1 MKAGI
6 TICIFTMLCAVTTAQ
21 IANKLSIDS
30 CYQLARKYYPLSRQ
44 SALIEQSS
52 QYSIDN
58 LSKGYLPQVSFAGQA
73 TYQSDVTK
81 IPVKLPNVYIDDP
94 SRAQYRLF
102 AEVNQVLYD
111 GGVLKQQQLLQ
122 KANTLIEQQNLETE
136 LYKLKERIYQL
147 YFGILL
153 IDAQLDQVKTFRK
166 DIQSGLSKVEG
177 AVKNGAA
184 LKSNLDVLKAELL
197 KTDQRQVELTAGRK
211 AYLNMLGLFIH
222 QTPGEQTTLELPTRK
237 TSTDKI
243 RRPELKLF
251 DLKKAVFDN
260 QEKLINARNLP
271 RVGIFIQGGYG
282 RPALNMLSNKFELY
296 SIGGV
301 KLSWSLAGLYTSLND
316 KRSLGTGR
324 RAVDLQK
331 ETFLFN
337 TSVALQQHHAEI
349 EKLQQLIKVDQ
360 EIILVRTSVKNAANA
375 QLQYGTITA
384 NDYIREINAE
394 DIAKQNLLLHRL
406 QLLMAEY
413 SLNVTAGDE

>member
-1 MKAGI
+1 
-6 TICIFTMLCAVTTAQ
+6 
-21 IANKLSIDS
+21 
-30 CYQLARKYYPLSRQ
+30 
-44 SALIEQSS
+44 
-52 QYSIDN
+52 
-58 LSKGYLPQVSFAGQA
+58 
-73 TYQSDVTK
+73 
-81 IPVKLPNVYIDDP
+81 
-94 SRAQYRLF
+94 
-102 AEVNQVLYD
+102 
-111 GGVLKQQQLLQ
+111 
-122 KANTLIEQQNLETE
+122 
-136 LYKLKERIYQL
+136 
-147 YFGILL
+147 
-153 IDAQLDQVKTFRK
+153 
-166 DIQSGLSKVEG
+166 
-177 AVKNGAA
+177 
-184 LKSNLDVLKAELL
+184 
-197 KTDQRQVELTAGRK
+197 
-211 AYLNMLGLFIH
+211 
-222 QTPGEQTTLELPTRK
+222 
-237 TSTDKI
+237 
-243 RRPELKLF
+243 
-251 DLKKAVFDN
+251 
-260 QEKLINARNLP
+260 
-271 RVGIFIQGGYG
+271 
-282 RPALNMLSNKFELY
+282 MLSNKFELY